1 MLGVGGVPLYRAEVS
16 GPVAFVAAEERA
28 ALLLLLLLLLLV
40 SIVVKRVI
48 GLGML
53 VRWSVG
59 SPGS

>member
-16 GPVAFVAAEERA
+16 GPVALVAAEERA
-28 ALLLLLLLLLLV
+28 ALLLLLLLV

-53 VRWSVG
+53 IWWSVG